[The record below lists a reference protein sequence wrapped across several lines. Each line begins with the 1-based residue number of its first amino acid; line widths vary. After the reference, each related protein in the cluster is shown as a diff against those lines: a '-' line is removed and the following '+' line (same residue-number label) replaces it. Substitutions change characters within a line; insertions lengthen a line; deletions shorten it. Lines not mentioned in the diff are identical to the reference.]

1 MALHVQV
8 SSLVDGPNGSSKTG
22 RLPDTL
28 SLSFIVILF
37 FFFFF
42 FFFLVFLIV
51 VCSRIIL

>member
-42 FFFLVFLIV
+42 FLVFLVV